1 MIVGITGLTSADNPV
16 PGFGVARALR
26 ASARPGLVLVG
37 LAYDPME
44 TALYE
49 EGLLDRAHHIPSP
62 LREPAAFLA
71 RLAVIKA
78 EAGLDLLI
86 PNLDDEIPVLCALAS
101 DLKRL
106 GVATYLPWVQ
116 ALDMLEKQNL
126 PRWTARRGVRI
137 SHPRTRV
144 VAEAADLAD
153 LNPEAL
159 GYPCV
164 VKGTRRGARV
174 VYSAPELRLA
184 VARVLAKDQRPAIV
198 QDFVAGEAYSIAA
211 LADAEHRIRGLLP
224 LKKLLV
230 SSTGASWMG
239 FTVADEAFLDIASR
253 AAQALKWVG
262 PMDIELLRKDQGD
275 SQLIEINP
283 RFPGW
288 ISFSAEVG
296 PNLPAMLLDLAEG
309 GDPGPLAPPPGGLMF
324 VRRAVDIVTDISTFG
339 LFSLSGEMHHE

>member
-26 ASARPGLVLVG
+26 SCARSGLVLVG
-37 LAYDPME
+37 LAYDPLE

-49 EGLLDRAHHIPSP
+49 EGLLDRGHHIPSP
-62 LREPAAFLA
+62 VREPEAFLA
-71 RLAVIKA
+71 RLADIKA

-86 PNLDDEIPVLCALAS
+86 PNLDDEIPALCALAPA
-101 DLKRL
+101 LKRL
-106 GVATYLPWVQ
+106 GVATFLPKVQ

-126 PRWTARRGVRI
+126 PRWTARKGVRLA
-137 SHPRTRV
+137 HPHTRV
-144 VAEAADLAD
+144 VAEAAELAE
-153 LNPEAL
+153 LAPEHLA
-159 GYPCV
+159 YPVV

-198 QDFVAGEAYSIAA
+198 QDFVSGEAYSIAA
-211 LADAEHRIRGLLP
+211 LADAEYRIRGLLP

-262 PMDIELLRKDQGD
+262 PMDIELLRKDQD
-275 SQLIEINP
+275 EYQLIEINP

-288 ISFSAEVG
+288 ISFSAEAG
-296 PNLPAMLLDLAEG
+296 PNLPAMLLDLVQER
-309 GDPGPLAPPPGGLMF
+309 DPGPLTPPPGGLMF
-324 VRRAVDIVTDISTFG
+324 VRRAVDIVTDINTFG
-339 LFSLSGEMHHE
+339 LFSLSGEMRHD